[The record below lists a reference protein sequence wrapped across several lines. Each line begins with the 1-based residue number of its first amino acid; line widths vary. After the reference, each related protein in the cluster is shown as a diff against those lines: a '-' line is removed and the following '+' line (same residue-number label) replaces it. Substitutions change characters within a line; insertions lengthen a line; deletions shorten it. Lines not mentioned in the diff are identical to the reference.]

1 MEQIRAETI
10 RVQELT
16 ARSFRGWTAHELTQY
31 LRGELFI
38 TVDFVLSANSPY
50 AEEEVDEVC
59 TFLKAVIGLI
69 VEWLKLAP
77 GLLERCLPELR
88 REPDLFLVDEDAA
101 LLRSAE
107 ELMWMLQRLFCG
119 CHRALRFYLHF
130 DQDQVEFKEPVTK
143 LFPGVDFK
151 QRRTRDQD
159 AVDIDSLKQRIDAK
173 SDDLVFGHALNFVN
187 YFAELGGFTALLT
200 LLRECN
206 LR

>member
-1 MEQIRAETI
+1 
-10 RVQELT
+10 
-16 ARSFRGWTAHELTQY
+16 
-31 LRGELFI
+31 
-38 TVDFVLSANSPY
+38 
-50 AEEEVDEVC
+50 
-59 TFLKAVIGLI
+59 
-69 VEWLKLAP
+69 
-77 GLLERCLPELR
+77 
-88 REPDLFLVDEDAA
+88 
-101 LLRSAE
+101 
-107 ELMWMLQRLFCG
+107 
-119 CHRALRFYLHF
+119 
-130 DQDQVEFKEPVTK
+130 VTK